1 MKKKIM
7 ALLLCLAM
15 TATMLMGCGGGSS
28 EEAGSE
34 SSDVKATVFWYEESD
49 VYLGTVRTA
58 LNAELEAAGIAYDN
72 QFAGND
78 QAKQIDQIKTA
89 IAGGTNLL
97 IVNIVTSGAPDT
109 AQDII
114 DAAGDIPV
122 IFFNRAIGTDGSDVK
137 VLNDNKTACFIG
149 TDAPEAGH
157 MQGKMIGD
165 YLVANFDTV
174 DKNGD
179 GKISYAMMKGQEG
192 NVEAEFRT
200 QYGVEDANAILT
212 AAGKPA
218 LVYFDANN
226 KDCYQVDQDGAWSAK
241 AAKEYMETNFVTYNE
256 ASGNMIELVI
266 CNNDGMAEGAVAA
279 LQDKGYNK
287 AGGHVVPVF
296 GVDATENAVA
306 LIGEGAMIG
315 TVKQDA
321 EGMASAIAQTTKA
334 VSAGTAPAEA
344 LAGLKDDRFT
354 VAGDCGS
361 KLFVAYAPYTK

>member
-7 ALLLCLAM
+7 ALLLVLAM
-15 TATMLMGCGGGSS
+15 ATTMLAAGGGGGGN
-28 EEAGSE
+28 AGGGE
-34 SSDVKATVFWYEESD
+34 TKATVFWYEESD
-49 VYLGTVRTA
+49 VYLSSVRTA
-58 LNAELEAAGIAYDN
+58 LNKELEAAGITYDN

-122 IFFNRAIGTDGSDVK
+122 IFFNRAIGTDGADVK

-165 YLVANFDTV
+165 YLVANFDKV

-192 NVEAEFRT
+192 NVEAEYRT
-200 QYGVEDANAILT
+200 QFGVEDANAVLK
-212 AAGKPA
+212 AAGKA
-218 LVYFDANN
+218 ELVYFDAAN

-241 AAKEYMETNFVTYNE
+241 AGKEYMDTNFVTYNE
-256 ASGNMIELVI
+256 ANGNMIELVI
-266 CNNDGMAEGAVAA
+266 CNNDGMAEGVIAS

-287 AGGHVVPVF
+287 DGAHVVPVF
-296 GVDATENAVA
+296 GVDATANAVA
-306 LIGEGAMIG
+306 LIGEGAMAG

-321 EGMASAIAQTTKA
+321 EGMAAAIAQTAKA
-334 VSAGTAPAEA
+334 IAEGKTPVDA
-344 LAGLKDDRFT
+344 LAGLSDERFSIAET
-354 VAGDCGS
+354 CNA
-361 KLFVAYAPYTK
+361 KLFVAYAPYTGE